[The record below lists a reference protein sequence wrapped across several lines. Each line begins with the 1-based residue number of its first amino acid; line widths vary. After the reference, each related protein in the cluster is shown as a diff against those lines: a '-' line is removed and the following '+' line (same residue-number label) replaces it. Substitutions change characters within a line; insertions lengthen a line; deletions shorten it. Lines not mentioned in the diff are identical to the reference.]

1 MKGKWNRLAALV
13 HSLAALYVILF
24 LVLYYNA
31 FARFAG
37 VLWLN
42 AAAHF
47 LIWVPFGLLLPLL
60 CTYSISLL
68 RTVRWGLTAALVAE
82 LPNLMTQVGLHT
94 LLLSGLA
101 VVCAGV
107 GVLAGFLLW
116 KWLIHRRLK
125 FTRTLVFDA

>member
-1 MKGKWNRLAALV
+1 MKGKRTDSTALV
-13 HSLAALYVILF
+13 HSLAGLYVILF
-24 LVLYYNA
+24 LALYYNL
-31 FARFAG
+31 FGRLAG

-42 AAAHF
+42 AAANF

-60 CTYSISLL
+60 CSYPPSLL
-68 RTVRWGLTAALVAE
+68 RVVRWGLTAAIVAE

-101 VVCAGV
+101 VVCAGA
-107 GVLAGFLLW
+107 GVLVGFLLW